1 MLPLRAQEVGK
12 YFKTVAQG
20 ITEVANPFY
29 QRDIEDIAP
38 GSGAIIQ
45 KGIEKVAV
53 YRDPA
58 GETHAFRAECPHL
71 GCLVQAGPPHFL
83 NMCCT

>member
-1 MLPLRAQEVGK
+1 MV
-12 YFKTVAQG
+12 
-20 ITEVANPFY
+20 NPFY

-38 GSGAIIQ
+38 GSGAVIQ

-53 YRDPA
+53 YKDPA

-71 GCLVQAGPPHFL
+71 GCLVQAGPSPYC
-83 NMCCT
+83 NMRTVPESPGKLSCSEAGWPSSTAL